1 MDRLLAALADP
12 HRLRVYARIVLD
24 DLPPGEEGAPAVR
37 GHLGKLL
44 AAGLVERLPDGS
56 LRADPSVFRRIRP
69 TRDKAPPGVPRALSG
84 FFAQGRLTAIPVRP
98 AVRRELLSHLTDSF
112 FDPDRSYSEREVND
126 AFRTVHDDTSALRR
140 YCVESGLL
148 VRERDG
154 SGYRRLS
161 GPAET
166 TGTG

>member
-1 MDRLLAALADP
+1 M
-12 HRLRVYARIVLD
+12 
-24 DLPPGEEGAPAVR
+24 
-37 GHLGKLL
+37 
-44 AAGLVERLPDGS
+44 
-56 LRADPSVFRRIRP
+56 
-69 TRDKAPPGVPRALSG
+69 PRALSG

-154 SGYRRLS
+154 SSYRRLS